1 MRLQR
6 KTDYYRLCFDL
17 QVILFSERF
26 ISIIKYEE
34 TVQIMPHEKA
44 LQRNISNKYQMIAC
58 LYITDRNFKF
68 TRKIFSKYLID
79 FDVKEKRKPNVGKGF
94 IL

>member
-58 LYITDRNFKF
+58 LYIDRNFKLIS
-68 TRKIFSKYLID
+68 KIFSKYLLD
-79 FDVKEKRKPNVGKGF
+79 FDVKEKRKPNVGKGN

>member
-26 ISIIKYEE
+26 ISIIKYEG

-44 LQRNISNKYQMIAC
+44 LQRNISNKYQMIFC
-58 LYITDRNFKF
+58 LFIYIYVYIDRNSSSHAKM
-68 TRKIFSKYLID
+68 FSKY
-79 FDVKEKRKPNVGKGF
+79 
-94 IL
+94 

>member
-44 LQRNISNKYQMIAC
+44 LQRNISNKCQMIAC
-58 LYITDRNFKF
+58 LYIDRNFKF
-68 TRKIFSKYLID
+68 TSKIFSKYLLD
-79 FDVKEKRKPNVGKGF
+79 FDVEKKRKPNVR
-94 IL
+94 

>member
-44 LQRNISNKYQMIAC
+44 LQRNISNKYQMIVCLCLLA
-58 LYITDRNFKF
+58 LYIYQTSNDAKYF
-68 TRKIFSKYLID
+68 TY
-79 FDVKEKRKPNVGKGF
+79 PYQ
-94 IL
+94 

>member
-44 LQRNISNKYQMIAC
+44 LQRNVSNEYQMI
-58 LYITDRNFKF
+58 
-68 TRKIFSKYLID
+68 
-79 FDVKEKRKPNVGKGF
+79 V
-94 IL
+94 